1 MDSSTIRR
9 GACILAV
16 LLGVALLL
24 SLAVPERGTFAVDG
38 ATHVYDLRMPRL
50 GSSAVLVLLLI
61 VIYAVKQAVRFVR
74 WTGGGIAGL
83 FTRSGPSVGS
93 TANTEPTAVPIVH
106 TPADEFIPEIATYH
120 PPGTAAVLTQD
131 VSPAAG
137 LAEKQAE
144 FLAAADDHLADR
156 LSRIEATLDALA
168 THVATLAKQGRI
180 AANPVKR
187 TRKAVEA

>member
-120 PPGTAAVLTQD
+120 PPGTAAGVTQD

-137 LAEKQAE
+137 LGVETN
-144 FLAAADDHLADR
+144 DR
-156 LSRIEATLDALA
+156 LTRIEMLLESLA
-168 THVATLAKQGRI
+168 THYAAQIPASVPAHAVPEAK
-180 AANPVKR
+180 A
-187 TRKAVEA
+187 AVEA